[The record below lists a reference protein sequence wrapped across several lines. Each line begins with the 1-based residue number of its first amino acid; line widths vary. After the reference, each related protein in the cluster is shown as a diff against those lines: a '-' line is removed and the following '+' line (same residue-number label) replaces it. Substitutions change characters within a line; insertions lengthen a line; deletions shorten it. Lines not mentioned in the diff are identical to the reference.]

1 MDCLCNKVKPLAVL
15 FWALG
20 IVLANTWPLYAG
32 MASLPRRT
40 KSMSLYGHATCMVVE
55 IFFTL
60 NYQRRLVG
68 PPFSLSRFFIHSI
81 YGWNLTRY
89 SYADFPECSLSE
101 QLPRVAEDGPAAEY
115 IFSFLHL
122 T

>member
-32 MASLPRRT
+32 MASLNRRT
-40 KSMSLYGHATCMVVE
+40 QSMSLYGHATCTVVE

-68 PPFSLSRFFIHSI
+68 PPFSLSRFFIYSI
-81 YGWNLTRY
+81 YGWNSDEIHILMLIFL
-89 SYADFPECSLSE
+89 SAASVSNSLGWRRMDL
-101 QLPRVAEDGPAAEY
+101 QQNT
-115 IFSFLHL
+115 FFLFFI
-122 T
+122 